1 MSSHGVQGAE
11 SAAWD
16 NARAA
21 GTPTVGWFVR
31 RSALWMGI
39 MILALVLACTLYG
52 LASQVGAND
61 ALHGAAKAPSPE
73 LKI

>member
-1 MSSHGVQGAE
+1 MTSHGAQGAQ

-16 NARAA
+16 DA
-21 GTPTVGWFVR
+21 GASSPPTVGWFVR

-39 MILALVLACTLYG
+39 IVVALVFACSLYA

-61 ALHGAAKAPSPE
+61 VRGIPKAPSPE
-73 LKI
+73 FKI